1 MTVCDRNIANVAAT
15 GTLLSVSGLRVSFPG
30 TDTPAVRDVS
40 LRVGRGEVV
49 ALVGESGSGKSVTVK
64 ALMRLIEFGGG
75 RVTAGRAWLSD
86 GQGGRIDLFAQSE
99 AAMQQIRGNRIA
111 MIFQEPM
118 TSLNPVLTVGFQLRE
133 AVQRHQNVAR
143 SEADRICLEALKQVR
158 LSEPERRL
166 RQYPHELSGGMRQR
180 LMIAMA
186 LACKPDLLIA
196 DEPTTALDVTVQ
208 AEILALLKMI
218 QRETGMAILFIT
230 HDMGVVAEI
239 ADRVQVMLRGE
250 VIEDGL
256 VHAVF
261 AAPRHAYTRALLDAA
276 PKLGNAPPATPRP
289 VTDATPALSVQ
300 NLIVRYPLSG
310 GVFGRVRANV
320 HAVEDV
326 SFDVAHGETLALV
339 GESGCGKSSLAKA
352 ILRLYEPAEGRILL
366 NGEDILGFDH
376 ARMMLARRGI
386 QMIFQD
392 PYASLNPR
400 KCVADIIAEP
410 LEIHR
415 TGGRTEIAARVA
427 TLIERVGL
435 PASAAHCFPHEF
447 SGGQRQRVCIARA
460 LALNPSVIIADEP
473 VSALDVSIQAQ
484 ILDLIEEV
492 QEEFNVAILFISH
505 DMAVVE
511 KVADRI
517 AVMYQGELIEIGPRD
532 AMLRMPAH
540 PYTKRLLDAVPIAHP
555 DQRRDRQLTAREISS
570 PIRAVGAESAAFT
583 MTEIAPGHFLR
594 CSRDM

>member
-1 MTVCDRNIANVAAT
+1 MIAHVQDLTADAST
-15 GTLLSVSGLRVSFPG
+15 DALLSIENLRVIFPG
-30 TDTPAVRDVS
+30 SDAPAVCDVS
-40 LRVGRGEVV
+40 LSIGRGEVV
-49 ALVGESGSGKSVTVK
+49 ALVGESGSGKSVSAK
-64 ALMRLIEFGGG
+64 AAMRLIEFGGG
-75 RVTAGRAWLSD
+75 RIVGGQAWLAD
-86 GQGGRIDLFAQSE
+86 GKGGRIDLFAQSE
-99 AAMQQIRGNRIA
+99 AAMQKIRGNRIA

-133 AVQRHQNVAR
+133 AVQRHQDVGR
-143 SEADRICLEALKQVR
+143 GKADRICLEALKQVR

-180 LMIAMA
+180 VMIAMA

-208 AEILALLKMI
+208 AEILALLKTI

-250 VIEDGL
+250 VVERGTAHEI
-256 VHAVF
+256 F
-261 AAPRHAYTRALLDAA
+261 ADPRHDYTRTLLDAA
-276 PKLGNAPPATPRP
+276 PKLGTAPFAAARAHT
-289 VTDATPALSVQ
+289 TETPALGVR
-300 NLIVRYPLSG
+300 NLVVRYPLG
-310 GVFGRVRANV
+310 GGFFGRVRANV

-352 ILRLYEPAEGRILL
+352 ILRLHEPTSGQIMVD
-366 NGEDILGFDH
+366 GEDILGFDH
-376 ARMMLARRGI
+376 QRMMRARRGI
-386 QMIFQD
+386 QMVFQD

-400 KCVADIIAEP
+400 KRVADIVAEP

-415 TGGRTEIAARVA
+415 CGTRAEIAARVA
-427 TLIERVGL
+427 ALIARVGL
-435 PASAAHCFPHEF
+435 PPEAARRFPHEF

-484 ILDLIEEV
+484 ILDLIEEI
-492 QEEFNVAILFISH
+492 QNEFNVAILFISH

-532 AMLRMPAH
+532 SVLRQPAH
-540 PYTKRLLDAVPIAHP
+540 PYTRRLLDAVPIAHP
-555 DQRRDRQLTAREISS
+555 EQRRERLIAAREIAS
-570 PIRAVGAESAAFT
+570 PIRPAGAEPDPFV
-583 MTEIAPGHFLR
+583 MDEIAPRHFLR
-594 CSRDM
+594 RSLAG

>member
-1 MTVCDRNIANVAAT
+1 MTRHARDLTTGAT
-15 GTLLSVSGLRVSFPG
+15 PDTLLSIESLCVSFPG
-30 TDTPAVRDVS
+30 GDAPAVRDVS
-40 LRVGRGEVV
+40 LTVGRGEVV
-49 ALVGESGSGKSVTVK
+49 ALVGESGSGKSVTAK
-64 ALMRLIEFGGG
+64 AAMRLIEFGGG
-75 RVTAGRAWLSD
+75 RIVGGHAWLSD
-86 GQGGRIDLFAQSE
+86 DKGGRIDLFAQSE
-99 AAMQQIRGNRIA
+99 AAMQKIRGNRIA

-133 AVQRHQNVAR
+133 AVERHQNVGRAE
-143 SEADRICLEALKQVR
+143 SERICLEALRQVR

-180 LMIAMA
+180 VMIAMA

-208 AEILALLKMI
+208 AEILALLKTI

-250 VIEDGL
+250 VIEDGT
-256 VHAVF
+256 VNEVF
-261 AAPRHAYTRALLDAA
+261 AVPRHPYTRALLDAA
-276 PKLGNAPPATPRP
+276 PKLGTAALPEARP
-289 VTDATPALSVQ
+289 ISTDTPALSVQ
-300 NLIVRYPLSG
+300 NLIVRYPMSG
-310 GVFGRVRANV
+310 GFFGRVRANV

-352 ILRLYEPAEGRILL
+352 MLRLREPDAGRLL
-366 NGEDILGFDH
+366 LDGEDILGFDH
-376 ARMMLARRGI
+376 ARMMRARRGI

-400 KCVADIIAEP
+400 KRVADIIAEP
-410 LEIHR
+410 LEIHQV
-415 TGGRTEIAARVA
+415 GSRTEIAARVA
-427 TLIERVGL
+427 ALLERVGL
-435 PASAAHCFPHEF
+435 PAAAARRCPHEF
-447 SGGQRQRVCIARA
+447 SGGQRQRICIARA

-484 ILDLIEEV
+484 ILELIEEI
-492 QEEFNVAILFISH
+492 QQEFNVAILFISH

-532 AMLRMPAH
+532 AVLRTPAH
-540 PYTKRLLDAVPIAHP
+540 PYTRRLLDAVPIAHP
-555 DQRRDRQLTAREISS
+555 DQRRDRQITSREIAS
-570 PIRAVGAESAAFT
+570 PIRSVGTQPAPFVMDELS
-583 MTEIAPGHFLR
+583 PGHFLR
-594 CSRDM
+594 RPLDA